1 MPSIPDLCHDIANSL
16 NSATIIS
23 GVLRDMLVE
32 KELPQDVR
40 DELSKGLQKIED
52 SSVKAGKYLD
62 ELRSVLRQMG
72 AYKKE

>member
-1 MPSIPDLCHDIANSL
+1 MTSIPDLCHDIANSL
-16 NSATIIS
+16 NSVTIIS
-23 GVLRDMLVE
+23 GVLRDMLTE
-32 KELPQDVR
+32 KELPQDAG
-40 DELSKGLQKIED
+40 DELTKGLQKIED

>member
-1 MPSIPDLCHDIANSL
+1 V
-16 NSATIIS
+16 TIIS
-23 GVLRDMLVE
+23 GVLRDTLVE
-32 KELPQDVR
+32 KGLPQDVG

>member
-1 MPSIPDLCHDIANSL
+1 
-16 NSATIIS
+16 
-23 GVLRDMLVE
+23 MLVE
-32 KELPQDVR
+32 KGLPQDVR
-40 DELSKGLQKIED
+40 YELSNGLQKIED

>member
-1 MPSIPDLCHDIANSL
+1 MPTIPDLCHDIANCL
-16 NSATIIS
+16 NSMTIIS
-23 GVLRDMLVE
+23 GVLRDALVE
-32 KELPQDVR
+32 KELPQDVG

-62 ELRSVLRQMG
+62 ELRGVLRQMD

>member
-1 MPSIPDLCHDIANSL
+1 MPTIPDLCHDIANSL
-16 NSATIIS
+16 NSMTIIS
-23 GVLRDMLVE
+23 GVLRDTLVE
-32 KELPQDVR
+32 KELPKDVG